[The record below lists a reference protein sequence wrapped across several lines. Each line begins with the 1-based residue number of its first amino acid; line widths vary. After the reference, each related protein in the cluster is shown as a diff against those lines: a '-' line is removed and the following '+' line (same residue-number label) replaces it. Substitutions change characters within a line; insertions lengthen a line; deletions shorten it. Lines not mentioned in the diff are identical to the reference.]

1 MLAGRT
7 FLLTGA
13 TDGIGKHTAKRLLD
27 SGATVIVHGRSKS
40 RVDEVA
46 SPHKNA
52 IPVVAD
58 LADFASV
65 RQLAEYVKAAA
76 PQGITT
82 LINNAGVYEDNLKIT
97 KDGLELTHQVN
108 VAAPFLLTSLL
119 LASNHIKERIVN
131 VASISASSSL
141 DHAIITG
148 TVDPKSYSSH
158 RAYSTSKLG
167 DILFTLS
174 LARRLREAGS
184 MVTANALDPGTVNT
198 KMLFAGWGP
207 CGIDVGDANDEY
219 WVATAPEL
227 EGVSGKY
234 YVGRRESRPPGSG
247 NDINKVQEELWA
259 LLERQTGAVWSK

>member
-1 MLAGRT
+1 M
-7 FLLTGA
+7 TGA
-13 TDGIGKHTAKRLLD
+13 TDGIGKHTAKHLLD
-27 SGATVIVHGRSKS
+27 SGATVIVHGRSKF
-40 RVDEVA
+40 RVDQA
-46 SPHKNA
+46 SQHQNA

-58 LADFASV
+58 LANFASV
-65 RQLAEYVKAAA
+65 RQLAEDVKIAA
-76 PQGITT
+76 PQGLTT
-82 LINNAGVYEDNLKIT
+82 LINNAGVYEDSLTIT

-108 VAAPFLLTSLL
+108 VASPFLLTSLL
-119 LASNHIKERIVN
+119 LDHIESRIVN

-148 TVDPKSYSSH
+148 TVDSKSYSSH

-174 LARRLREAGS
+174 LARRLRETGS
-184 MVTANALDPGTVNT
+184 TVTVNTLDPGTVNT

-227 EGVSGKY
+227 EGMSGKY
-234 YVGRRESRPPGSG
+234 FVGRRETRPPC
-247 NDINKVQEELWA
+247 NDIKVQEELWA
-259 LLERQTGAVWSK
+259 LLERQTGAVWSI